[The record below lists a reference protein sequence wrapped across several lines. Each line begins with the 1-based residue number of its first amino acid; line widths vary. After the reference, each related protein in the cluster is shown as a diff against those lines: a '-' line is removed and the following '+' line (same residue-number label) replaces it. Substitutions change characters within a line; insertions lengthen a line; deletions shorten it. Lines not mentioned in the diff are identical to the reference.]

1 MEKDDELGDLKGKI
15 DFPCG
20 CKAKALIY
28 EGSKGQFSVPC
39 PICGKFTL
47 FDSDTMSAVTVK
59 AARGAV
65 HKLNMRGPS
74 PSRLGP

>member
-1 MEKDDELGDLKGKI
+1 MEVDEELGELKGMI
-15 DFPCG
+15 NFPCG

-47 FDSDTMSAVTVK
+47 FNSGQMTAVTVK
-59 AARGAV
+59 PMRGAS
-65 HKLNMRGPS
+65 HRFKLKQLS
-74 PSRLGP
+74 PSRLGS

>member
-1 MEKDDELGDLKGKI
+1 MGKDEELGELKGMI

-20 CKAKALIY
+20 CKAKVLIY
-28 EGSKGQFSVPC
+28 EGSKGQFSVQC

-47 FDSDTMSAVTVK
+47 FDSGAMSAVTTK
-59 AARGAV
+59 PARGAV
-65 HKLNMRGPS
+65 QKLNMRGTS